1 MARTTWE
8 YFGYCPQ
15 VVMDTMELLDRY
27 PTLPEA
33 ALLHTWQR
41 RCGIFTNL
49 DAPWVTP
56 AVIKMCVDI
65 GHRCPPSKQPS
76 LWSYLQGL
84 PSAVEPL
91 TWLLAESVFGI
102 PGGTDTYVT
111 EDLGKA
117 CVAVSMAMHSLPH
130 KPVPTG
136 PQLSLCE
143 VIFRNIK
150 TVSGDVLKERY
161 PNRVLNCTGWEIQ
174 HVPWRVIHDRMI
186 YLNP

>member
-1 MARTTWE
+1 
-8 YFGYCPQ
+8 
-15 VVMDTMELLDRY
+15 
-27 PTLPEA
+27 
-33 ALLHTWQR
+33 
-41 RCGIFTNL
+41 
-49 DAPWVTP
+49 
-56 AVIKMCVDI
+56 MCVDI
-65 GHRCPPSKQPS
+65 GHRWPPSKQPS

-111 EDLGKA
+111 DDLGKA
-117 CVAVSMAMHSLPH
+117 CGAVSMAMHSLPH